1 MARPRTPGLSHR
13 WPLGGTGTARAARKG
28 MGHRTQKRT
37 ARHRTAPL
45 STATRARS
53 LADSAARTTS
63 AVGNP
68 ESPNKKRKPAKP
80 SLKVIY
86 FISIYFIYFYWLFRI
101 NTLKHISFSLVSL

>member
-1 MARPRTPGLSHR
+1 VRQGKEWDTEPKS
-13 WPLGGTGTARAARKG
+13 
-28 MGHRTQKRT
+28 
-37 ARHRTAPL
+37 ARHGTAPL

-53 LADSAARTTS
+53 LADGAARTTS